1 MYCLRKKKNPVL
13 YLYKLVSSH
22 DVHIQF
28 ILISY
33 QMMMDNNNMEDEEEA
48 VILVAF
54 FYEEGKTE
62 KEYLYKE
69 LYKIPYKVEHFKRV
83 NSAIN

>member
-1 MYCLRKKKNPVL
+1 MMCTF
-13 YLYKLVSSH
+13 
-22 DVHIQF
+22 QF
-28 ILISY
+28 ILINY
-33 QMMMDNNNMEDEEEA
+33 QMMMDNNNNNMEDDEEA

-83 NSAIN
+83 NSAINYIR

>member
-1 MYCLRKKKNPVL
+1 
-13 YLYKLVSSH
+13 
-22 DVHIQF
+22 
-28 ILISY
+28 
-33 QMMMDNNNMEDEEEA
+33 MEDEEEA

-83 NSAIN
+83 NSAINYIR